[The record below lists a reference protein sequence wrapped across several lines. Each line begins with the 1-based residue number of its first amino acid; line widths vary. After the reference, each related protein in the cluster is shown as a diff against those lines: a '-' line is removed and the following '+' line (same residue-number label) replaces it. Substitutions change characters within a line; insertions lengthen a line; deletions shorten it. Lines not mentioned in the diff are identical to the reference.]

1 MKAFIFIAFLTS
13 LVIAFPTSDKT
24 KNPVNLW
31 QQQFDKRKSM
41 TLPAGTAL
49 REGDIL
55 EKTVSIKTDSVH
67 LEVLCSACVAFATRQ
82 LLALIIG
89 TAPSSLV

>member
-1 MKAFIFIAFLTS
+1 MKAVILIVFLTT
-13 LVIAFPTSDKT
+13 LVMAFPTSDKT
-24 KNPVNLW
+24 KNPVHLW
-31 QQQFDKRKSM
+31 QQQFDKRISM

-67 LEVLCSACVAFATRQ
+67 LEEIQIHNYLQIENFGENCEY
-82 LLALIIG
+82 
-89 TAPSSLV
+89 

>member
-67 LEVLCSACVAFATRQ
+67 LEEIQTHTLQ
-82 LLALIIG
+82 IEK
-89 TAPSSLV
+89 